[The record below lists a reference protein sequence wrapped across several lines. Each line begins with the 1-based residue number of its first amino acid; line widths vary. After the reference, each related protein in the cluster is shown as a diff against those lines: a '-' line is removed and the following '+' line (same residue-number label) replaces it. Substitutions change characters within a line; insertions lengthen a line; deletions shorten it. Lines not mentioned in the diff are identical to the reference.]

1 MIMYRKNNNFKSNF
15 RERKFMDTVGKTDS
29 GRPEKPQAS
38 SDSLTFQTR
47 AFKDLR
53 YGLIATKADP
63 LTDATTAS
71 QPYAI
76 IAATNKILGG
86 IYPGTDNLNGN
97 IIPQLMISNSSKL
110 VNALDSGSLT
120 MKLNYLY
127 LNLSDTTNPYAVNNY
142 MGVAINEALSRTN
155 AEMTS
160 QLPFATQSVVTTLA
174 QADSSN
180 KLYVMALYQSMLQ
193 NTASVL
199 AKYIQTM
206 SIEKHLIDMGFNRE
220 ANFTQELFSLLKK
233 KSLVGKLQAL
243 ATTLYGEYFD
253 AD

>member
-1 MIMYRKNNNFKSNF
+1 M
-15 RERKFMDTVGKTDS
+15 ETVGKSDS
-29 GRPEKPQAS
+29 GKPTNPEISKES
-38 SDSLTFQTR
+38 YTFQAK

-86 IYPGTDNLNGN
+86 VYPGNDNLNGN
-97 IIPQLMISNSSKL
+97 ILSQMMISNQSKL
-110 VNALDSGSLT
+110 INSFDSGNLVI
-120 MKLNYLY
+120 KLNYLY
-127 LNLSDTTNPYAVNNY
+127 LNLTNVSDPHAVNTY

-160 QLPFATQSVVTTLA
+160 QLPFATQTVETELA
-174 QADSSN
+174 KADQSN

-193 NTASVL
+193 NTAAVL
-199 AKYIQTM
+199 AKYVQTM
-206 SIEKHLIDMGFNRE
+206 SIEKDLINMGFNRE
-220 ANFTQELFSLLKK
+220 ANFTQELFSLFKK

-253 AD
+253 SD